1 MYDDYSL
8 FEYHDQLPM
17 EISQL
22 TRINI
27 NLLVTLQ
34 VLLQERNASS
44 AAIRLNLSQST
55 ISKNLSQLRHVFS
68 DPLFHRIAHG
78 LVPTSLA
85 LELEPKLNVA
95 INAINEIFS
104 PAEFDLKKYQGCFKI
119 SMQESAFEF
128 VFAKIMQ
135 RILDEAPNMRID
147 TWFKDS
153 ISIEQLSLGRLDFVI
168 IPHDIGQKPNLNNQ
182 LHSEELYRD
191 DLVCLVRKENP
202 VLQTNWDQQA
212 YLNSK
217 HIHVKDNEL
226 GMPMFDQSLSKLGL
240 QRDVVIQVPDFNAA
254 TSLCCHAD
262 LIFTTTAS
270 WAESVLKS
278 NQLVKLRMPCQS
290 DPVVYSLIWHQ
301 RSETD
306 PAHTWLRS
314 QLLELFNS

>member
-1 MYDDYSL
+1 
-8 FEYHDQLPM
+8 M

-44 AAIRLNLSQST
+44 SAVRLNLSQST
-55 ISKNLSQLRHVFS
+55 ISKNLSQLRHIFA
-68 DPLFHRIAHG
+68 DPLFHRISHG
-78 LVPTSLA
+78 LMPTPLA
-85 LELEPKLNVA
+85 QELEPKLNIA
-95 INAINEIFS
+95 ISAINEIFS
-104 PAEFDLKKYQGCFKI
+104 PSKFNLKKYQGCFKI

-128 VFAKIMQ
+128 VLSKVMQ
-135 RILDEAPNMRID
+135 RVLDEAPNMQID

-153 ISIEQLSLGRLDFVI
+153 ISIEQLNQGRLDFVI

-191 DLVCLVRKENP
+191 DLVCLVRKTNP
-202 VLQTNWDQQA
+202 ILQTNWDQQA
-212 YLNSK
+212 YLASK

-240 QRDVVIQVPDFNAA
+240 QRNVAIQVPDFNAA
-254 TSLCCHAD
+254 TSLCSHSD
-262 LIFTTTAS
+262 LVFTTTTS
-270 WAESVLKS
+270 WADSVLKS
-278 NQLVKLRMPCQS
+278 NQLVKLSMPCQS

-301 RSETD
+301 RSETNH
-306 PAHTWLRS
+306 AHTWLRK
-314 QLLELFNS
+314 QLLSVFSD